1 MLAFGGT
8 VIVKLSWFSRIVEQ
22 GNNKRGPSMF
32 LSSKTNLL
40 AHGTA
45 IATQLVSGNQ
55 DWSQHPGLLFHM
67 LV

>member
-1 MLAFGGT
+1 MVALGGT

-40 AHGTA
+40 AHGTG

-55 DWSQHPGLLFHM
+55 DWS
-67 LV
+67 